1 MACIELGMGKIGFQ
15 PLSQCIYFFRGL
27 LSVEQVETTD
37 NGMNWPRT
45 SFQHIL
51 QATMSTARKQES
63 AYIKS
68 QLMTEIVGDV
78 ISVGILHVEIPI
90 SPGHRV
96 NLRQPALPP
105 GLPKNMGY
113 RIDAVGYFTGMLYQD
128 ESWVAYLRPLRSN
141 AMQMTSFG
149 EELATQGIG
158 RDDDFCLL
166 VDGHEMLQASGM
178 VAMSVRDE
186 HIVNLAEVYT

>member
-1 MACIELGMGKIGFQ
+1 
-15 PLSQCIYFFRGL
+15 
-27 LSVEQVETTD
+27 
-37 NGMNWPRT
+37 
-45 SFQHIL
+45 
-51 QATMSTARKQES
+51 MSTARKQES

-78 ISVGILHVEIPI
+78 ISVGILHIEILI
-90 SPGHRV
+90 SLGHRV
-96 NLRQPALPP
+96 YLRQPTLPP

-128 ESWVAYLRPLRSN
+128 ESWVAYLRPLSSN
-141 AMQMTSFG
+141 AMQMTSLG

-178 VAMSVRDE
+178 VAMPVRDE
-186 HIVNLAEVYT
+186 HIVNLAEVFT